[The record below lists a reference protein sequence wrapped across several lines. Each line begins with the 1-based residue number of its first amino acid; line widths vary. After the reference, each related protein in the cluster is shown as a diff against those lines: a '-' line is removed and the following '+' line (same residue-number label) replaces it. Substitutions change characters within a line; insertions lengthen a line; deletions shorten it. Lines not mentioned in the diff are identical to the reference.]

1 MFDQTSGYCVQPSW
15 YINKPS
21 QHLCFRSQK
30 LALCTDFRSWLRPGR
45 KLGILWSL
53 WLWEPSRDS
62 RKFYFVGLH
71 YITNDSLTEFKVGE
85 HSARLCILPPNVQ
98 KQEGHERR
106 AKSGWCARARGE
118 SHMCIQGSQRP
129 TFFTAKSRLFQLTV
143 SKKAR
148 GISGPWCSKQKSP
161 ARWLHVFV
169 DHYELFW
176 NIFSLSKV
184 TVCPVLPKTM
194 LKNNNTENVALGR
207 VQGERAQW
215 GKTTKGI
222 SIILAT
228 RKVFFF

>member
-143 SKKAR
+143 SKKQEGFLAHGVR
-148 GISGPWCSKQKSP
+148 
-161 ARWLHVFV
+161 
-169 DHYELFW
+169 
-176 NIFSLSKV
+176 N
-184 TVCPVLPKTM
+184 
-194 LKNNNTENVALGR
+194 KNHLLDDFMFL
-207 VQGERAQW
+207 
-215 GKTTKGI
+215 
-222 SIILAT
+222 SIIMNYFETSFHYPKLQF
-228 RKVFFF
+228 VHFFPKPC